1 MKPLLVDIILPVLSL
16 SGVRGCVAASVGGQ
30 SAAGRAGPRRPS
42 APCEGMWL
50 SVPSELWPRA
60 HTSEPTPKIYCK
72 QVKIFPGK
80 ISSEAVSDEAGAGLG
95 SWSGLEMA
103 SVLSSWY
110 GYNIHNI
117 FNVAN
122 FIEYPDAVPAQPYP
136 KRRKLDKANNYLV
149 PESLAHGAQLP
160 AVPDYH
166 DTGARV
172 RSHNVSYRPYSDLQ
186 QHAAAAKQ
194 KASKK
199 SSAKSDAV
207 VRSRVAAE
215 EEAGEEGTTVHH
227 LFPEIL
233 CLIFEKLD
241 LRSKGRVAQVNI
253 SKYFMAI
260 PIETRTHAIP
270 IKIT

>member
-1 MKPLLVDIILPVLSL
+1 MGTLFSKSRGFISVFLVKRAVVTLICMFSSLILCLVF
-16 SGVRGCVAASVGGQ
+16 AACSSYAS
-30 SAAGRAGPRRPS
+30 SAS
-42 APCEGMWL
+42 AFCDRSM
-50 SVPSELWPRA
+50 VN
-60 HTSEPTPKIYCK
+60 
-72 QVKIFPGK
+72 IFN
-80 ISSEAVSDEAGAGLG
+80 VFH
-95 SWSGLEMA
+95 
-103 SVLSSWY
+103 
-110 GYNIHNI
+110 NIHNI

-149 PESLAHGAQLP
+149 PESLAHA

-207 VRSRVAAE
+207 VRSRVTAE